1 MPSGRCGNCQSPVYW
16 IKGKYR
22 FTCLCAVGFST
33 GMISFAH
40 GAVINPQPVLS
51 GSLLSETPQIA
62 SELTR
67 EASDQ
72 PEEEITPT
80 RAAKVYQ
87 QLFRAIYHHQ
97 ATCSD
102 CDILDTMCH
111 EQSGLW
117 HALRFWGRRMETEEN
132 LSA

>member
-1 MPSGRCGNCQSPVYW
+1 
-16 IKGKYR
+16 
-22 FTCLCAVGFST
+22 
-33 GMISFAH
+33 MISFAH